1 MADQIDLHGAEV
13 LYLPDQTE
21 PITIGPSSIV
31 GLVGAATNV
40 AAAAT
45 ARLIAGQGESGL
57 IITAKAAGAA
67 GSTISLE
74 IVRPVAIS
82 QALSVVV
89 DGRSAVVSLAT
100 DADGEATTVGTDLV
114 LAWIA
119 VPAALALAYLALAPG
134 SRGTGVVSPIAR
146 TLLAGGADEPF
157 PVNIP
162 TVVQTAAAAAKL
174 GSAGSLP
181 AAIADVWRTAGRGG
195 ATIVVVRTADDVA
208 ANVIGTRAAGT
219 GIYALLS
226 AEAVTGLKPRLIA
239 APALETTAAA
249 LALEAVADELRATPV
264 VTLDGATYA
273 NALAS
278 RAQLAHT
285 YAVWP
290 KFRVFDSA
298 AGGVV
303 DRSAS
308 ALTIGH
314 IVRVDAEESFAA
326 SPSNRRLQ
334 DVTGTVVPIDWQ
346 IDRRNSTANL
356 LSRAFI
362 ATAIRRDGG
371 LHLWGNRL
379 ADGELITHRRTRHLI
394 GEALLSF
401 IVDYIDRNVD
411 VPFVEHVLNRMSTYL
426 RSQTLRGIVTGG
438 RAWFDAEHNT
448 PDTLAA
454 DQITFSFDLGLHS
467 VAEQLTFRQSV
478 SGIYNAG
485 IIRQLTGA

>member
-1 MADQIDLHGAEV
+1 MAPQIDLHGAEV
-13 LYLPDQTE
+13 LYLPDQTA

-31 GLVGAATNV
+31 GLVGAATDA

-45 ARLIAGQGESGL
+45 ARLAIGQGNAAL
-57 IITAKAAGAA
+57 TFTAAAAGAA
-67 GSTISLE
+67 GSTISVE

-82 QALSVVV
+82 QPLTVVV

-100 DADGEATTVGTDLV
+100 DADGEATTTGKLLLV
-114 LAWIA
+114 AWAA
-119 VPAALALAYLALAPG
+119 VPAAVALAALAHTAG
-134 SRGTGVVSPIAR
+134 STGDVVVSPIAR
-146 TLLAGGADEPF
+146 SLLAGGADEPF
-157 PVNIP
+157 PENVP

-174 GSAGSLP
+174 GTAGSLP

-226 AEAVTGLKPRLIA
+226 AEAQTGLKPRLIA
-239 APALETTAAA
+239 APALETTAVA
-249 LALEAVADELRATPV
+249 LALEAVADELRAIPV
-264 VTLDGATYA
+264 VTLDGAAYA

-298 AGGVV
+298 AGTVV

-346 IDRRNSTANL
+346 VDSRNSTANL

-362 ATAIRRDGG
+362 ATAIRRSGG

-379 ADGELITHRRTRHLI
+379 ADGELITHRRVRHLI
-394 GEALLSF
+394 GDALLNF

-411 VPFVEHVLNRMSTYL
+411 VPFVEHVLDRMNGYL
-426 RSQTLRGIVTGG
+426 RGRTLASIITGG
-438 RAWFDAEHNT
+438 RAWFDEAYNTAE
-448 PDTLAA
+448 TLAA
-454 DQITFSFDLGLHS
+454 DQVTFSFDLGLHA

-478 SGIYNAG
+478 SGVYNER
-485 IIRQLTGA
+485 IIQQLTGS